1 MGLNSSYARATGRW
15 SRVARVFAVSPY
27 YEMAL
32 EATHPARAMM
42 LVELEKLDALFAG
55 DDA

>member
-1 MGLNSSYARATGRW
+1 MGINSAHARAAGR
-15 SRVARVFAVSPY
+15 RPPLPQAFAVSPY

-32 EATHPARAMM
+32 EATHPARDVM

-55 DDA
+55 EEA